1 MCKVISVVNQKGGV
15 GKTTTTVNVG
25 IGLAREGKKVLLID
39 ADPQG
44 SLTASLGYEEPDD
57 LRITLA
63 TIMMDVINEEE
74 ISLEDGI
81 LHHQENV
88 DLLPANIELS
98 ALEVTMGNVMSREMI
113 MKEYIDAIRCRY
125 DYILIIDKCYC
136 RGLQLKNKKV
146 GTIVVGGSPVDSIQ
160 YELIDKQFDCMAK
173 YLSWDMLFKK
183 SYYATARDELEK
195 NKDSMNE
202 LEWIGKN
209 L

>member
-1 MCKVISVVNQKGGV
+1 MTILSYCIFFVN
-15 GKTTTTVNVG
+15 TFH
-25 IGLAREGKKVLLID
+25 LID
-39 ADPQG
+39 AQ
-44 SLTASLGYEEPDD
+44 
-57 LRITLA
+57 I
-63 TIMMDVINEEE
+63 
-74 ISLEDGI
+74 
-81 LHHQENV
+81 Q
-88 DLLPANIELS
+88 
-98 ALEVTMGNVMSREMI
+98 
-113 MKEYIDAIRCRY
+113 
-125 DYILIIDKCYC
+125 IDKCYC

-146 GTIVVGGSPVDSIQ
+146 GTIVVGGSPVGSIQ